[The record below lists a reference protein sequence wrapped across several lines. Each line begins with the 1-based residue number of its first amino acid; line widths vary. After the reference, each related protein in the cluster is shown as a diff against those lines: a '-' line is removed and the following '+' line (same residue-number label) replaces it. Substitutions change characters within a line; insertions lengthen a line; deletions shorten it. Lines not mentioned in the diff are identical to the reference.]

1 MPSTVKVEIPN
12 RFASHPLRR
21 FSPRMTAYFLA
32 FSALCLMTS
41 SHLPAQTPS
50 AAATNPIQLT
60 LTSKIDSKSAK
71 VGDVV
76 IAKTASKTDFGGA
89 SFPSGSSL
97 VGKITAASHQ
107 PSSVTIELDSFQTKG
122 QPTIPVQAT
131 IVAVA
136 PPPEDSSSLSLPSGK
151 AGYVNPNPVSR
162 KESSDA
168 SDLTSPGS
176 SVKNVTL
183 QDNTLTSNKDFK
195 LSSGFRMAVTL
206 APAK

>member
-1 MPSTVKVEIPN
+1 MPSTIKVEISH

-21 FSPRMTAYFLA
+21 FWPRSTAYFLA
-32 FSALCLMTS
+32 FSALSFIAS
-41 SHLPAQTPS
+41 SRLPAQTQS

-60 LTSKIDSKSAK
+60 LASKIDSKSAK
-71 VGDVV
+71 VGDAV
-76 IAKTASKTDFGGA
+76 IAKTTSKTDFSGA

-97 VGKITAASHQ
+97 VGKITAAGHQ
-107 PSSVTIELDSFQTKG
+107 PSSVTIELDSLQTKR
-122 QPTIPVQAT
+122 QPAIPVQAT
-131 IVAVA
+131 IIAVA
-136 PPPEDSSSLSLPSGK
+136 PPPEDNSSLPLPSKG
-151 AGYVNPNPVSR
+151 GYVNPNPVSR

-168 SDLTSPGS
+168 DLPSPGS